1 MKLVLKIYATDESVV
16 ENHEFISVMQAW
28 IRHKSLPGVLIDV
41 VDYGHVKGG
50 PGILIACHDENYSTD
65 RADDRLGI
73 LYQRKTASNGTN
85 VDKILSAVEVTR
97 QAAGLLESALPIK
110 FRHDRIDFWIND
122 RLFAPNVDETFKRLQ
137 SDFENAGDKIFKG
150 QKFSVER
157 IMSDPRDR
165 FGVRLHI
172 QS

>member
-1 MKLVLKIYATDESVV
+1 MKLVLKIYATDDSVV
-16 ENHEFISVMQAW
+16 ENHEFIPVMQGW
-28 IRHKSLPGVLIDV
+28 IRDQSLPGVLIDV

-50 PGILIACHDENYSTD
+50 PGVLLACHDENYSTD

-73 LYQRKTASNGTN
+73 LYQRKTASEGTN
-85 VDKILSAVEVTR
+85 ADRIVAAVELTR
-97 QAAGLLESALPIK
+97 RASALLEVPLPVK

-122 RLFAPNVDETFKRLQ
+122 RLLAPNSDETFEVLQ
-137 SDFENAGDKIFKG
+137 KDFQSAGGRIFSG

-157 IMSDPRDR
+157 ITSDPRDR